1 MNAQKKQKLNS
12 YAMNAVG
19 LVVRTGS
26 YAMRQ
31 LVVRVWENRERN
43 IAVQLWAP
51 KGDTA
56 SQKQ

>member
-1 MNAQKKQKLNS
+1 MKKIKWNS
-12 YAMNAVG
+12 CVMNAVG